1 MAVEKKYELE
11 LTISYKDT
19 EDRDR
24 WMSSSRY
31 TTSKTEGGDFKVDSI
46 YINDTQHDDIN
57 DLYNE
62 ICSILEDSK
71 NKLKLE
77 YKQVISIK

>member
-19 EDRDR
+19 EDKDR

-31 TTSKTEGGDFKVDSI
+31 TTSKTEGEDLKVDSI

-57 DLYNE
+57 ALYDE

-71 NKLKLE
+71 NKLEVK
-77 YKQVISIK
+77 KQDVICVK

>member
-11 LTISYKDT
+11 LTISYRDT
-19 EDRDR
+19 EDEDR

-31 TTSKTEGGDFKVDSI
+31 TTSKTEGGEFKVDSI
-46 YINDTQHDDIN
+46 YINDTQHDDMN

-62 ICSILEDSK
+62 IWNILDDSK